1 MKPFCTI
8 VLLLALSIFSSVS
21 CGPWGVHTEQQK
33 PNILFILTDDQEPNS
48 LQHMSALQENLVDQ
62 GVMFDNS
69 FVTTPQCCPSR
80 ATFLRGQYAHSHGVL
95 ENSPPS
101 GGFEKFHATGRER
114 STVATWLNE
123 AGYETAYVGRYLNGY
138 GQESKTRY
146 VPPGWDEWWVRLG
159 GHIRR
164 TYAVNENGEIKTYD
178 RKDFSVDTDYFSYKA
193 EGFVRG
199 REDDDRP
206 WFLVVGTSAP
216 HKPSFAAKRHK
227 DMFEKAQMPK
237 PPSFNEEDVSD
248 KPNWVRKHR
257 RLDEEG
263 VAEAEEEWRERQR
276 SLQAVDDLVG
286 NLVGALDDTGQ
297 LENTYV
303 VYASDN
309 GYLLYR
315 HREHSKGAPYE
326 EAIGVP
332 LIVRGP
338 GVPEGMM
345 REQIVANT
353 DWAPTIADW
362 VGASTPD
369 FVDGRSFAPLLSQ
382 DPPEGW
388 RRRLLIEFFME
399 NREFRGLRTADGKT
413 YVEYGTGER
422 ELYDL
427 QEDPYQ
433 LENLYTSAEQPLLSG
448 LHDRL
453 EALENCSGEE
463 CRAAEKRSP

>member
-1 MKPFCTI
+1 MKPSCAI
-8 VLLLALSIFSSVS
+8 VLLLVVGIFSVS
-21 CGPWGVHTEQQK
+21 CGPWGVEIGQQK
-33 PNILFILTDDQEPNS
+33 PNILFILTDDQEPDS
-48 LQHMSALQENLVDQ
+48 LQHMSAVQENLVDR
-62 GVMFDNS
+62 GVIFDNS

-80 ATFLRGQYAHSHGVL
+80 ATFLRGQYAHNHGVL
-95 ENSPPS
+95 ENNPPS
-101 GGFEKFHATGRER
+101 GGFEKFHETGRER

-123 AGYETAYVGRYLNGY
+123 AGYKTAYVGRYLNGY
-138 GQESKTRY
+138 GQKSPTRY

-164 TYAVNENGEIKTYD
+164 TYPVNENGEIKTYD
-178 RKDFSVDTDYFSYKA
+178 RKDFSVDTDYFSHKA

-199 REDDDRP
+199 RENGDRP

-227 DMFEKAQMPK
+227 DMFEDAQMPK
-237 PPSFNEEDVSD
+237 APSFNEADVSD
-248 KPNWVRKHR
+248 KPEWVRKQR
-257 RLDEEG
+257 VLDEEG
-263 VAEAEEEWRERQR
+263 VAKAEEEWRQRQR

-286 NLVGALDDTGQ
+286 HLVDALADTDQ
-297 LENTYV
+297 LDNTYV

-332 LIVRGP
+332 LVVRGP
-338 GVPEGMM
+338 GVPEGAV
-345 REQIVANT
+345 REQLVSNT

-362 VGASTPD
+362 AETQPPD
-369 FVDGRSFAPLLSQ
+369 FVDGRSFAPLLSE
-382 DPPEGW
+382 DPPTEW
-388 RRRLLIEFFME
+388 RERLLIEFFMR
-399 NREFRGLRTADGKT
+399 NREFRGLRTPDGKT
-413 YVEYGTGER
+413 YVEYSTGER

-427 QEDPYQ
+427 EEDPYQ
-433 LENLYTSAEQPLLSG
+433 LESIHASVEQPLLIS

-453 EALENCSGEE
+453 EALEECSGEE
-463 CRAAEKRSP
+463 CRTAENRTP